1 MRKRNDQTNKKSG
14 SVAPEKRKSRR
25 SAIELAASFGIG
37 EDPRP
42 EREAKISDISEGGF
56 CFTSD
61 HKLDNG
67 EELQVVVEFDVRE
80 EVIINVRVVWI
91 EKLKDPKKYRVGVQI
106 IESEGPEF
114 ERFMEFYKQQT

>member
-1 MRKRNDQTNKKSG
+1 MKDKRTSK
-14 SVAPEKRKSRR
+14 R

-56 CFTSD
+56 CFISD
-61 HKLDNG
+61 SRPKVGAICQVAVDLDVR
-67 EELQVVVEFDVRE
+67 EQVVVGVE
-80 EVIINVRVVWI
+80 VVWVQ
-91 EKLKDPKKYRVGVQI
+91 KLKDTKKYRVGVQL
-106 IESEGPEF
+106 IESDGPEF